1 MTGGGSWMLLVGA
14 LALFGAL
21 FVVLAMALGPRVRRR
36 RLAAELAGP
45 TQSSARAQL
54 SSLGAKAAELAE
66 RALQRSDR
74 ERLLNTALDRA
85 GIDMR
90 APEFAVLVLSTAVA
104 AGFVGMILGGILL
117 AVVAFAIAVASFAAT
132 VNVKATRRRKAFEE
146 QLPDSLALIAGGL
159 RAGHSLPQAVDA
171 LAQESEAPT
180 CDEFRRVLFETQ
192 LGHSLPV
199 ALRSLAER
207 IRSEDFEWVVQA
219 IEIQQDVGGDLA
231 AVLDNVTRTIRD
243 RNRVSRQIDTL
254 TAEGRLSAII
264 LFCLPVGMFIFMKVS
279 NPAYFDELTNT
290 LAGNVMLIG
299 GCALL
304 VVGGFWLRRI
314 IRLVY

>member
-1 MTGGGSWMLLVGA
+1 MSGGVLLTLGT

-21 FVVLAMALGPRVRRR
+21 FLVMVMALAPRVRRR

-45 TQSSARAQL
+45 SESSSRSQL
-54 SSLGAKAAELAE
+54 SSLGTRATELAG

-90 APEFAVLVLSTAVA
+90 APEYAVLVLSVAVA
-104 AGFVGMILGGILL
+104 AGLVGLVLGGLIL
-117 AVVAFAIAVASFAAT
+117 AIVGVAIAVTIFAAV
-132 VNVKATRRRKAFEE
+132 VNMKSTRRRKAFEE

-171 LAQESEAPT
+171 LAQESESPT

-254 TAEGRLSAII
+254 TAEGRLSGII
-264 LFCLPVGMFIFMKVS
+264 LFCLPVGMFIFMKVA
-279 NPAYFDELTNT
+279 NPAYFDELTNNF
-290 LAGNVMLIG
+290 AGNVMLVG
-299 GCALL
+299 ACALL

>member
-85 GIDMR
+85 DIDMR

-304 VVGGFWLRRI
+304 VVGGLWLRRI

>member
-304 VVGGFWLRRI
+304 VVGGLWLRRI